1 MSLSEDLAIYA
12 RTIAGDIEHGAS
24 HILKIAA
31 GSLRTA
37 LSKNSNAPTKEVHG
51 ATREYALRLVSAHRR
66 MAPILNF
73 CNEVL
78 LILQSHD
85 EKDDTVAAK
94 LLQYTLN
101 TSKESSNALENVAAH
116 ASRSISGNQ
125 FMTHSRSSTLL
136 HFMTKVRDRDDLTIF
151 VTQSRPGAEG
161 RLLAGELSV
170 AGIRT
175 ILFEDAEVMRYL
187 DRVSALVVG
196 TDALIPSG
204 IVNKVGTHM
213 ISLAAREM
221 GVPVYCLTESIK
233 IWPFDHPILEGMA
246 RGAISPLGGMEFFEL
261 VPSSM
266 FHAIVLE
273 TGPTTFDEIIMGTE
287 NVRIAPEISR
297 LVEG

>member
-12 RTIAGDIEHGAS
+12 RTISGDIEHGAS

-37 LSKNSNAPTKEVHG
+37 LTKNSDARPKEVVG
-51 ATREYALRLVSAHRR
+51 AAKEYALRLVSAHRR

-73 CNEVL
+73 CNDVL

-85 EKDDTVAAK
+85 ETDDTVSARLINYSLKVSQKSA
-94 LLQYTLN
+94 
-101 TSKESSNALENVAAH
+101 NALESVAEH
-116 ASRSISGNQ
+116 ASRAISGNQ

-136 HFMTKVRDRDDLTIF
+136 NFLTRIRDRENLTVF
-151 VTQSRPGAEG
+151 VTQSRPGGEG

-187 DRVSALVVG
+187 DRVSALLVG

-213 ISLAAREM
+213 ISLASREL
-221 GVPVYCLTESIK
+221 GIPVYCLTESTK

-246 RGAISPLGGMEFFEL
+246 KGAMSPLGGMEFFEL
-261 VPSSM
+261 VPSTM
-266 FHAIVLE
+266 FHRIILD
-273 TGPTTFDEIIMGTE
+273 TGQMTFDEIIMGTD
-287 NVRIAPEISR
+287 NVQIAPEIAR